1 MANSDPMKRL
11 ARLEKHV
18 ETLTVDVV
26 DLKKAAWRTT
36 EILVDHSER
45 LASIETKVASMDDK
59 LGLVV
64 DRLDRLIAVT
74 IVERTANTERLGD
87 IEKRLARL
95 EERVGV

>member
-18 ETLTVDVV
+18 ETLTEDVA

-36 EILVDHSER
+36 EILTDHSER
-45 LASIETKVASMDDK
+45 LGGLETKVASIDDK

-64 DRLDRLIAVT
+64 ERLDRLISVT
-74 IVERTANTERLGD
+74 IHERTASTERLGD
-87 IEKRLARL
+87 IEKRLTRL